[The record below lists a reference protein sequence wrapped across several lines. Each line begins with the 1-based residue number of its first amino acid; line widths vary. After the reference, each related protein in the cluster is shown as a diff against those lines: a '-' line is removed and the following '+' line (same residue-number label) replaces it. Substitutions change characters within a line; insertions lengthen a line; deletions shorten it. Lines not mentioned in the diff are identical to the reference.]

1 MLLKFL
7 VKVHENET
15 KIILSFAK
23 NALAP
28 NIPFLKSP
36 AKMQGET
43 FHKFTSIGLRLT
55 EFQHCI
61 QMIVSFY
68 YE

>member
-1 MLLKFL
+1 
-7 VKVHENET
+7 
-15 KIILSFAK
+15 
-23 NALAP
+23 
-28 NIPFLKSP
+28 
-36 AKMQGET
+36 MQRET

-68 YE
+68 YEGAFEAKFKVKFRTL